1 MKNRIFNKMLLTIY
15 LTGAISPKALFFDD
29 TPYCNHVRQR
39 LQKAIQ
45 DGYVKEYSYV
55 EKYGTHL
62 RDQSYLALTAKG
74 VYYLSTCPDFPWLQ
88 YIPGNIK
95 RVAVFDSPLSASSV
109 AYQVRCG
116 NSINFV
122 VNAGADLTDFVL
134 TGVPS
139 LLPERSLLLP
149 ATSVN
154 DDHIEDERID
164 EKKRGQEETLCEA
177 QESGS
182 ADSPLA
188 KLSDIRKETAAR
200 LQAAGLPLPIKQN
213 NGMTFYPAKEVRAML
228 DQYDEL
234 HGQTTAFTYI
244 RYTGILVTQN
254 KTWLIYHAKHG
265 GMAWIEK
272 FENNDIRVLKKF
284 DKMCSPKSTLLADEA
299 YGMVLVYNE
308 KNFGDIINNKFCLR
322 AEGTAIGGRF
332 SHFHFVPLSKTGA
345 YLANWLVTYKV
356 KERQEYIASRAY
368 DLCGAVPNRGEYW
381 QGFRLV
387 AGDTLIFDG
396 VEMTARLIFNAV
408 KYIASAAASGKVIQ
422 FKVFCFQWQE
432 PFYRKIWPDVEY
444 IYLTE

>member
-1 MKNRIFNKMLLTIY
+1 MLLTIY
-15 LTGAISPKALFFDD
+15 LAGAINPRALFFDG

-45 DGYVKEYSYV
+45 GGYVKEYSYT
-55 EKYGTHL
+55 ERYGTHL
-62 RDQSYLALTAKG
+62 RDQTYLALTAKG
-74 VYYLSTCPDFPWLQ
+74 IRYLSTCTDFPWLQ

-122 VNAGADLTDFVL
+122 VNTGADLTDFVL

-139 LLPERSLLLP
+139 PLPERSLLSSAP
-149 ATSVN
+149 SVN
-154 DDHIEDERID
+154 NEYIEDERVD
-164 EKKRGQEETLCEA
+164 EEKREKEEPLCGA
-177 QESGS
+177 QECGD

-200 LQAAGLPLPIKQN
+200 LQAAGLPLPLKQN
-213 NGMTFYPAKEVRAML
+213 NGMTFYPAKEVRAIL

-244 RYTGILVTQN
+244 RYTGIFVTQD

-265 GMAWIEK
+265 GMTWIEK

-299 YGMVLVYNE
+299 YGMLLVYNE
-308 KNFGDIINNKFCLR
+308 KNFGDIINNKFGLR
-322 AEGTAIGGRF
+322 KQGTVIAGRF
-332 SHFHFVPLSKTGA
+332 TKFHFVPLSKTGA
-345 YLANWLVTYKV
+345 YLANWLVTYKA

-368 DLCGAVPNRGEYW
+368 DLCGAVPNNGRYW
-381 QGFRLV
+381 QGFRLK
-387 AGDTLIFDG
+387 AGDTYIFDG
-396 VEMTARLIFNAV
+396 AEMEAGQIF
-408 KYIASAAASGKVIQ
+408 SAIKHIKLAASSGTPIQ
-422 FKVFCFQWQE
+422 FKVFCFRWQE
-432 PFYRKIWPDVEY
+432 PFYRKIWPDAEY
-444 IYLTE
+444 LWLLEQ